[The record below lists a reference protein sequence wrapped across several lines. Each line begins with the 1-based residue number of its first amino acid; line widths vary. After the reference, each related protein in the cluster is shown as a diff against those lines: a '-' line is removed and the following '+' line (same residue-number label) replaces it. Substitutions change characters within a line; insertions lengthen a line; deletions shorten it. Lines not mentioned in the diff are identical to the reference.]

1 MNISEARLR
10 QIVLQEVQLC
20 LLEHYLDQ
28 EIRSLIAEEDSE
40 QDEEDKDK
48 ADWDAAKW
56 KARKAKARNVAL
68 GALGMG
74 AAAAGLSKA
83 TDDHRDTKA
92 GKTDKIV
99 NQRIA
104 DAETDEAQ
112 FKELA
117 KQLNNQYAF
126 RWGKGNDSVVQV
138 PGSKGKITVLPP
150 SYSVMVKVMQDKKA
164 NAERMEQGLK
174 PIQRY
179 GEVDIDTGLD
189 HSGEYQGDYEKNI
202 DSFFKSEAPELIK
215 DVKKELVFIGK
226 TLDGKKYNI
235 NIVAQDAKN
244 DICIVWVKDL
254 YKKALNV
261 SPQPPEIGDK
271 VYNMAAPLGIY
282 HPGMIPLQEG
292 LYNGQKR
299 NADIYSIPAIGG
311 SSGSPIV
318 NHKGELVGM
327 IHSVYRNFNHVSLS
341 PTYDDLTDFIYSKT
355 TKHVGDHMVDV
366 LMKQLIKK
374 KEISLPP
381 DKE

>member
-1 MNISEARLR
+1 MKNKLMQLFLFFLCIIPVSCTSLNQNSQKDILYRDSFIKLEKTLVVSLCKDGECKPFTELGSTASGAVIRN
-10 QIVLQEVQLC
+10 QFDGSYVLTAAHVC
-20 LLEHYLDQ
+20 D
-28 EIRSLIAEEDSE
+28 DS
-40 QDEEDKDK
+40 
-48 ADWDAAKW
+48 
-56 KARKAKARNVAL
+56 
-68 GALGMG
+68 G
-74 AAAAGLSKA
+74 
-83 TDDHRDTKA
+83 
-92 GKTDKIV
+92 
-99 NQRIA
+99 
-104 DAETDEAQ
+104 
-112 FKELA
+112 
-117 KQLNNQYAF
+117 
-126 RWGKGNDSVVQV
+126 
-138 PGSKGKITVLPP
+138 
-150 SYSVMVKVMQDKKA
+150 
-164 NAERMEQGLK
+164 
-174 PIQRY
+174 IQNY
-179 GEVDIDTGLD
+179 
-189 HSGEYQGDYEKNI
+189 I

-226 TLDGKKYNI
+226 TLDGTKYNI

-381 DKE
+381 DKD